1 MCFFGR
7 SSTPQPPKPEFD
19 DAPPVVTGKQTG
31 VDNPID
37 TKKVTEQ
44 LRQDRMKQEGF
55 SNPAESLKIAGI
67 TGGGGGLG
75 AKEKSERSARLRSG
89 VSRGPRKPSKAQKAA
104 AARKAMKSKR

>member
-55 SNPAESLKIAGI
+55 SNPAESLKIAGVTGSGSSRADKARRKSNQDRAKHNFNKRKYSKGI
-67 TGGGGGLG
+67 TGR
-75 AKEKSERSARLRSG
+75 KTG
-89 VSRGPRKPSKAQKAA
+89 VA
-104 AARKAMKSKR
+104 

>member
-1 MCFFGR
+1 MCFFGG
-7 SSTPQPPKPEFD
+7 SQAAAPPKPEFD

-55 SNPAESLKIAGI
+55 SNPAESLKIAGV
-67 TGGGGGLG
+67 TGGGLG

-89 VSRGPRKPSKAQKAA
+89 VSRGPKAPSKAQKMA

>member
-44 LRQDRMKQEGF
+44 LRQDRMKEEGF

-67 TGGGGGLG
+67 TGGGMSNADK
-75 AKEKSERSARLRSG
+75 AKRKLNQDRAKHNFNKKKYSKGITGRKTG
-89 VSRGPRKPSKAQKAA
+89 VA
-104 AARKAMKSKR
+104 

>member
-7 SSTPQPPKPEFD
+7 SSTPQPPRPEFD

-55 SNPAESLKIAGI
+55 SNPAESLKIAGV
-67 TGGGGGLG
+67 TKSSGLG
-75 AKEKSERSARLRSG
+75 AVARNERSARLRSG
-89 VSRGPRKPSKAQKAA
+89 VSRGPKAPSKAQKAA
-104 AARKAMKSKR
+104 AARKASKSKR

>member
-7 SSTPQPPKPEFD
+7 SSTPQTPKPEFD

-55 SNPAESLKIAGI
+55 SNPAESLKIAGV
-67 TGGGGGLG
+67 TKSSGLG
-75 AKEKSERSARLRSG
+75 AVARNERSARLRSG
-89 VSRGPRKPSKAQKAA
+89 VSRGPKAPSKAQKAA
-104 AARKAMKSKR
+104 AARKASKSKR

>member
-44 LRQDRMKQEGF
+44 LRQDRMKEEGF
-55 SNPAESLKIAGI
+55 SNPAESLKIAGV
-67 TGGGGGLG
+67 TGGGMSNADK
-75 AKEKSERSARLRSG
+75 AKRKLNQDRAKHNFNKRKYSKGITGRKTG
-89 VSRGPRKPSKAQKAA
+89 VA
-104 AARKAMKSKR
+104 

>member
-44 LRQDRMKQEGF
+44 LRQDRMKEEGF
-55 SNPAESLKIAGI
+55 SNPAESLKIAGV
-67 TGGGGGLG
+67 TKSSGLG
-75 AKEKSERSARLRSG
+75 AVARNERSARLRSG
-89 VSRGPRKPSKAQKAA
+89 VSRGPKAPSKAQKAA
-104 AARKAMKSKR
+104 AARKASKSTR

>member
-44 LRQDRMKQEGF
+44 LMQNRMKEEGF
-55 SNPAESLKIAGI
+55 SNPAESLKIAGV
-67 TGGGGGLG
+67 TGSSSSSRADKTKRKLNQNR
-75 AKEKSERSARLRSG
+75 AKDNFNKKKYSIIFL
-89 VSRGPRKPSKAQKAA
+89 K
-104 AARKAMKSKR
+104 

>member
-1 MCFFGR
+1 MCFFGG
-7 SSTPQPPKPEFD
+7 SQAAAPPKPEFD

-55 SNPAESLKIAGI
+55 SNPAESLKIAGV
-67 TGGGGGLG
+67 TKSGGLG

-89 VSRGPRKPSKAQKAA
+89 ISRGPRPASKAQKMA
-104 AARKAMKSKR
+104 AARTAMKSKR

>member
-7 SSTPQPPKPEFD
+7 SSTPQPPKAEFD

-44 LRQDRMKQEGF
+44 LRQDRMKEEGF
-55 SNPAESLKIAGI
+55 SNPAESLKIAGV
-67 TGGGGGLG
+67 TGGGMSRADKPKRKLNQNS
-75 AKEKSERSARLRSG
+75 AKHNFNKKKYSKGITGKKTG
-89 VSRGPRKPSKAQKAA
+89 VA
-104 AARKAMKSKR
+104 

>member
-44 LRQDRMKQEGF
+44 LRQDRMKEEGF
-55 SNPAESLKIAGI
+55 SNPAESLKIAGV
-67 TGGGGGLG
+67 TKSSGLG
-75 AKEKSERSARLRSG
+75 AVERNKRSARLRSG
-89 VSRGPRKPSKAQKAA
+89 VSRGPKAPSKAQKAA
-104 AARKAMKSKR
+104 AARKASKSKR

>member
-55 SNPAESLKIAGI
+55 SNPAESLKIAGV
-67 TGGGGGLG
+67 TKSSGLG
-75 AKEKSERSARLRSG
+75 AVARNERSARLRSG
-89 VSRGPRKPSKAQKAA
+89 VSRGPIAPSKAQKAA
-104 AARKAMKSKR
+104 AARKASKSKR